1 MTHDLWPPIGA
12 IRSALGA
19 APADDGHAPPSPAGE
34 AATLSFVA
42 LPNEPAAPA
51 GSNSGDAQD
60 APALLLPLV
69 ELARRRQAVIER
81 AFNARWAPGRLLS
94 VVHEGRLLGV
104 LLDRCV
110 DGQLWHG
117 WMAAAE
123 TDWAGPFDVLLEP
136 DDEPFEPS
144 FGLVQTWNTL
154 SLRAAPQ
161 LCARVVG
168 EISATRLAAVRAVHD
183 DSAAAVLPAVDPAP
197 GRIGLRTVAGTFT
210 VLSGTPLGT
219 DDPRS
224 AYQAAYREV
233 GLQLSRAL
241 QDLPPS
247 AGRTD
252 PLQASSSSSAAATA
266 DGPWRRFTR
275 WFRADALVRPAFALL
290 ALVVVVQ
297 NAGWWGAAGDEEVRF
312 RSAPVGA
319 GASAPVDLVLRFKPG
334 VQLDEARRL
343 LQAAS
348 AEVVGGPDPQG
359 AWQLRLV
366 DPARGRERLEA
377 SALVES
383 VRLP

>member
-19 APADDGHAPPSPAGE
+19 APADDGRVPAPSPSADE
-34 AATLSFVA
+34 AVLSFVA
-42 LPNEPAAPA
+42 APGAPAAPA
-51 GSNSGDAQD
+51 GSPGDAPD

-69 ELARRRQAVIER
+69 ELARRRQAVVER

-144 FGLVQTWNTL
+144 FGLVQTWNAL
-154 SLRAAPQ
+154 SLRAVPQ

-183 DSAAAVLPAVDPAP
+183 ECVAAVPLAIEPAP
-197 GRIGLRTVAGTFT
+197 GRIALRTAAGSFS
-210 VLSGTPLGT
+210 VLSGTPLGA
-219 DDPRS
+219 DDPRA
-224 AYQAAYREV
+224 AYQAAYREA
-233 GLQLSRAL
+233 GLRLSRAL
-241 QDLPPS
+241 QDLPRG
-247 AGRTD
+247 AGGTD
-252 PLQASSSSSAAATA
+252 SPPAT
-266 DGPWRRFTR
+266 DRPWRRFAQ

-297 NAGWWGAAGDEEVRF
+297 NAGWWGGAANDDDVRF
-312 RSAPVGA
+312 RSPPAAA
-319 GASAPVDLVLRFKPG
+319 GASAPVDLVLRFRPG

-383 VRLP
+383 VRVP